1 LIWFGTHLGLGGS
14 GAQLKLF
21 APLLSLMR
29 VPELKQVLETENET
43 ATAQRLGYIVEKA
56 GKKALAKAIRDWLPS
71 QLSLVPL
78 TPSKADQASAQMS
91 QRWRIIDNSGDLA
104 P

>member
-1 LIWFGTHLGLGGS
+1 
-14 GAQLKLF
+14 
-21 APLLSLMR
+21 MR

-56 GKKALAKAIRDWLPS
+56 RKNALAKTIRDWLPS
-71 QLSLVPL
+71 HLALVPF
-78 TPSKADQASAQMS
+78 TPSKTDQASAQVS